1 MNSLEMDFPN
11 IRGAVAIGVLRGEP
25 GIVGATAIIRSSLV
39 VTPALVMCVCCRLLE
54 IYGRLKLSLC
64 ICRPARGI
72 HDARINCAA
81 RRIEDH
87 KQVATAGRHESTEKG
102 RSVTTQVEV
111 PTLKDLRARNC
122 PATNRW
128 LDLPPEDSRHNLRT
142 IIEASVNRERDQSLL
157 VDGRTTDTR
166 IIGINKP
173 TTARLVSLRR
183 EYIVLGRNA
192 HTGTRGR

>member
-11 IRGAVAIGVLRGEP
+11 ICGPVAIGVLRGEP

-54 IYGRLKLSLC
+54 IYGRLKLSLR

-87 KQVATAGRHESTEKG
+87 SKVARLGPSEAAKKGRAATA
-102 RSVTTQVEV
+102 EV
-111 PTLKDLRARNC
+111 
-122 PATNRW
+122 
-128 LDLPPEDSRHNLRT
+128 
-142 IIEASVNRERDQSLL
+142 
-157 VDGRTTDTR
+157 
-166 IIGINKP
+166 
-173 TTARLVSLRR
+173 
-183 EYIVLGRNA
+183 
-192 HTGTRGR
+192 